1 MRTTPLFASAAILFV
16 SGSAFGAS
24 KEMQEMQRDIAQLQ
38 DQIRS
43 MQSSFD
49 QKMAGIQTL
58 VQQALDAATKA
69 NTNVSV
75 LSAGV
80 SSTLERELKQ
90 SLTPVAG
97 LAAKVDNTNNDVSE
111 LRNNVQDL
119 NNSVNRIQQTL
130 NDLNNSVKVMSAPAA
145 PPPAPTGGGAMPSP
159 SGGGSPFSGSAPSSA
174 PPAEALFTT
183 ATRDE
188 NGGKFDLAVSEY
200 QDFIRF
206 YPDNPNAARAQFN
219 IGNTRYTQ
227 QKFEQAAADFDVV
240 IVKYPE
246 DTTLTPQA
254 YFMKGMSL
262 KNTNK
267 AGAVQAWRLLIAK
280 YPHSDS
286 AAQAKEQLRAMGVSV
301 TAAASPTALK
311 RKPR

>member
-1 MRTTPLFASAAILFV
+1 MRTTPFFASAALLML

-49 QKMAGIQTL
+49 QKMAAVQAL
-58 VQQALDAATKA
+58 VQQAADAASKA

-119 NNSVNRIQQTL
+119 NNSVNRIQQMMT
-130 NDLNNSVKVMSAPAA
+130 DLNNSVKVMSAPAA
-145 PPPAPTGGGAMPSP
+145 PPPSPGSSGTAIGGGPPAAS
-159 SGGGSPFSGSAPSSA
+159 SSPSSA

-188 NGGKFDLAVSEY
+188 NGGKFDLAISEY

-206 YPDNPNAARAQFN
+206 YPENPNAARAQFN

-227 QKFEQAAADFDVV
+227 QKFEQAASEFDVV
-240 IVKYPE
+240 ITKYPE

-267 AGAVQAWRLLIAK
+267 SGAIQAWRALIAK
-280 YPHSDS
+280 YPRSDS

-301 TAAASPTALK
+301 TAGAAPPTARK
-311 RKPR
+311 RFR

>member
-1 MRTTPLFASAAILFV
+1 MRTTPFIASAALLLL

-43 MQSSFD
+43 LQSSFD
-49 QKMAGIQTL
+49 QKMTSIQTL
-58 VQQALDAATKA
+58 VQQALDAASKA

-119 NNSVNRIQQTL
+119 NNSVNRIQQMMT
-130 NDLNNSVKVMSAPAA
+130 DLNNSVKVMSAPAA
-145 PPPAPTGGGAMPSP
+145 APPPASGGTGTVPGGGVSAP
-159 SGGGSPFSGSAPSSA
+159 SGPASSA

-240 IVKYPE
+240 ITKYPE

-267 AGAVQAWRLLIAK
+267 SGAIQAWRALIAK
-280 YPHSDS
+280 YPRSDS

-301 TAAASPTALK
+301 TAGAPTPTASRK
-311 RKPR
+311 RLP

>member
-1 MRTTPLFASAAILFV
+1 MRITPFFASAALLLL

-49 QKMAGIQTL
+49 QKMAAIQTL
-58 VQQALDAATKA
+58 VQQAVDAASKA

-75 LSAGV
+75 LSSGV

-119 NNSVNRIQQTL
+119 NTSVNRIQQMMT
-130 NDLNNSVKVMSAPAA
+130 DLNNSVKVMSAPAA
-145 PPPAPTGGGAMPSP
+145 PPPGQGAGGTTPGGGA
-159 SGGGSPFSGSAPSSA
+159 SAPGAPPSSA

-188 NGGKFDLAVSEY
+188 NGGKFDLAISEY

-227 QKFEQAAADFDVV
+227 QKFEQAAADFDLV
-240 IVKYPE
+240 ISKYPE

-262 KNTNK
+262 KNTSK
-267 AGAVQAWRLLIAK
+267 AGAIQAWRALIAK

-301 TAAASPTALK
+301 TAAAATPTASK
-311 RKPR
+311 RRPR